1 MRAVVAAPASVV
13 ASNCKMVFCLLRIS
27 EKPGRKEIFAG
38 AVAMLL
44 ALGAFL
50 ATSGP
55 SQATVLEGEAT
66 TFATPTQSSTP
77 TIAVVSEPVN
87 GLAANVALVHENND
101 APRRCAPACL
111 PPQCLKLE
119 GHALRRA
126 PRIVEYQTA
135 LDSLSSEEESGL
147 LVTTGSLSEKPGER
161 GAGTQDNS
169 LSSMSPAQASLITQR
184 TTVLRL

>member
-1 MRAVVAAPASVV
+1 MVV
-13 ASNCKMVFCLLRIS
+13 CLPHIS
-27 EKPGRKEIFAG
+27 EKPGRKGIF

-55 SQATVLEGEAT
+55 SQATVLEGQAI
-66 TFATPTQSSTP
+66 TFATPTQSSIP

-87 GLAANVALVHENND
+87 GLGANVAFVHENND

-111 PPQCLKLE
+111 PPQCLKPE

-147 LVTTGSLSEKPGER
+147 LVTTGPLSEKPGER

-169 LSSMSPAQASLITQR
+169 LSSMSPAQASHITLHVSR
-184 TTVLRL
+184 IPYSITWFTICPKASGS